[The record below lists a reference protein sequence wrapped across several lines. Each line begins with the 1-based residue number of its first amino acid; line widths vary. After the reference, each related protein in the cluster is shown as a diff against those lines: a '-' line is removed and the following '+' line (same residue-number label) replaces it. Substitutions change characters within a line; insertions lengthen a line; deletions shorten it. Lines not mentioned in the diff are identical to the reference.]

1 MADEESRLARRRDG
15 GARAREHL
23 ASGARPGK
31 ASGRDQADSASPQ
44 RLSCKVDGARCLL
57 SQARI
62 PPPAKTCERLQVGV
76 IGAGMA
82 GLYAAM
88 LIKSLGIDFEELEAA
103 EAPGGRVRTHHFS
116 EEEWDYVDLGAMRVP
131 KIPIMDRVVGNV
143 PWSLTNKLP
152 GIKLG
157 DYYESDGRGITMYNG
172 FRVVGEIDWKADPFH
187 FPTSK
192 GGNVPDKFVH
202 EGPDHWLTKVIQ
214 VTAEVTSTHSARI
227 SKAAS
232 ES

>member
-1 MADEESRLARRRDG
+1 MADEGPLSIRPPPLTLHRHSEPAPRLQAAVEHQQQSRWLQRDAKESCLARRGEG

-116 EEEWDYVDLGAMRVP
+116 EEERDYVDLGAMRVP

-157 DYYESDGRGITMYNG
+157 DYYESDGHGITM
-172 FRVVGEIDWKADPFH
+172 
-187 FPTSK
+187 
-192 GGNVPDKFVH
+192 
-202 EGPDHWLTKVIQ
+202 
-214 VTAEVTSTHSARI
+214 
-227 SKAAS
+227 
-232 ES
+232 

>member
-1 MADEESRLARRRDG
+1 MADEGPLSIRPPPLTRHRHSEPAPRLQAAVKHQQQPRWLQRDAKESRLARRRDG

-103 EAPGGRVRTHHFS
+103 EAPGGRVAAHAPLLRGGVALRRS
-116 EEEWDYVDLGAMRVP
+116 GRDARPQDP
-131 KIPIMDRVVGNV
+131 KSWTGL
-143 PWSLTNKLP
+143 SATSP
-152 GIKLG
+152 G
-157 DYYESDGRGITMYNG
+157 
-172 FRVVGEIDWKADPFH
+172 P
-187 FPTSK
+187 
-192 GGNVPDKFVH
+192 
-202 EGPDHWLTKVIQ
+202 
-214 VTAEVTSTHSARI
+214 
-227 SKAAS
+227 
-232 ES
+232 